1 MDFYIMLDTVL
12 LSDTNVTYYV
22 LFMMQIKNV
31 YNMRIKETDR
41 IKAVYN
47 ELTKLG
53 ATVTELEDGLIIQP
67 AVKYNENVE
76 IDTYDD
82 HRMAM
87 SFSLAGL
94 KIPGVKIKDPD
105 CVSKTFP
112 NYFDEFEKIYT
123 K

>member
-1 MDFYIMLDTVL
+1 MFAKGKTEI
-12 LSDTNVTYYV
+12 
-22 LFMMQIKNV
+22 QNV

-41 IKAVYN
+41 IKACYN

-53 ATVTELEDGLIIQP
+53 CEVEELHDGLIITPQ
-67 AVKYNENVE
+67 ENIADYKTDVE

-94 KIPGVKIKDPD
+94 KIEGTTILDPK
-105 CVSKTFP
+105 CTSKTFP
-112 NYFDEFEKIYT
+112 NYFDEFEKIY

>member
-1 MDFYIMLDTVL
+1 MREKELKIELFKQNFLKTLTENDWELYHTYLNLDE
-12 LSDTNVTYYV
+12 
-22 LFMMQIKNV
+22 
-31 YNMRIKETDR
+31 IKEVLRKDLNCR
-41 IKAVYN
+41 FEEI
-47 ELTKLG
+47 
-53 ATVTELEDGLIIQP
+53 GLIIYP
-67 AVKYNENVE
+67 KENINDYNKNIL

-94 KIPGVKIKDPD
+94 LIDNVKIHDPN

-112 NYFDEFEKIYT
+112 NYFDEFEKIY